1 MRITRI
7 KLKNFAGIYAGTGL
21 KEIDIEFDSDN
32 TMNMFLAANGKGK
45 SVLMS
50 CLTPFRETFDDRKD
64 LIIKETVGV
73 KELWLEDGSDEYK
86 ITHYYEPKNN
96 KSYIEKNGIELN
108 DNGGVKSFLNV
119 IKDELN
125 LDTDYIKIGKLGAGI
140 DSFVSMNSSDRKKYI
155 GNFIPNIDDVLQAYE
170 VANSNFNVKKKELKK
185 LEGEFE
191 KLGDIEVMKAN
202 RDTIESEINELN
214 GSIVFNTGKKAQLEK
229 EAEEMHAD
237 ELNDKLE
244 EYNKA
249 LKLAEK
255 EYKTNQTELEKVYS
269 KYANLKDYSNERINE
284 GLLTEN
290 NVAIE
295 CKTKI
300 TVLNERKNDIAR
312 EYNSIMDSMNN
323 MITVEYSESDLEE
336 MLKQQKDLESDI
348 EEADSILETYV
359 YTEESAESI
368 LLKINNVNNYWDTL
382 SAIDTHTDQH
392 IINSTTKAAYKKFD
406 EETYLKLK
414 EELDEVKTEIA
425 RLGQL
430 ETLTN
435 VLDKRPKE
443 CNIPTCAF
451 IKTALEAQDEINS
464 KSKIFDDE
472 IRLAKKLLDIEQHKK
487 TIDEYNTYMQKIFDF
502 SSQWKVAPEV
512 VLEQMKSNLGD
523 LKHREI
529 KRLESMQMYVM
540 MKDMIKNN
548 NSKLELINV
557 KIENLMKDKQMAEET
572 QLRYKELE
580 DKSLELQKEVEKINS
595 DAEALTKR
603 MNIANTK
610 IRIFNSVKDAREV
623 VEHSLDKVAEANEFV
638 TKNKKMI
645 QRSKE
650 ISSELGIISRDIDK
664 LTQTINIH
672 KNNVKEL
679 DKKIIL
685 AEDITERYNTL
696 NKDFSKYKALRDTLD
711 PKQGFPVLFIKTY
724 LEDISDRVNE
734 LLNVAYDGAFQIR
747 FNITSRDFLIE
758 VYKGDGTMLNDIKQA
773 SQGEL
778 SMTTVSLSLAIMEK
792 SIDRYN
798 ILYLDEVDATLSSEN
813 RRLFIDIVQ
822 KQIEKMG
829 IEQVFVISHN
839 NEYFS
844 YPMNLVL
851 LEGHDLDTDDE
862 DLMSNKKIVYEL

>member
-21 KEIDIEFDSDN
+21 KEIDIEFNSEN

-96 KSYIEKNGIELN
+96 KSFIEKNGVELN

-119 IKDELN
+119 LKDELN
-125 LDTDYIKIGKLGAGI
+125 LDTEYIKIGKLGAGI

-191 KLGDIEVMKAN
+191 KLGDIDVMKAN

-214 GSIVFNTGKKAQLEK
+214 GSIVFNTGKKVQLEK
-229 EAEEMHAD
+229 EAKDIHAD
-237 ELNDKLE
+237 ELNDKLD
-244 EYNKA
+244 EYGNI
-249 LKLAEK
+249 LKIAEK
-255 EYKTNQTELEKVYS
+255 EYKQNQAELDKLYN
-269 KYANLKDYSNERINE
+269 KYANLKDYDDKRINDSIMVE
-284 GLLTEN
+284 S

-295 CKTKI
+295 CKTK
-300 TVLNERKNDIAR
+300 VDMLNERKNELVK
-312 EYNSIMDSMNN
+312 EYNNTIDLINN
-323 MITVEYSESDLEE
+323 MTSVEYSEEDLKE
-336 MLKQQKDLESDI
+336 MLKQKRDLEIDI
-348 EEADSILETYV
+348 EDADVIIDSYIKTN
-359 YTEESAESI
+359 ESAESI
-368 LLKINNVNNYWDTL
+368 LLKINNTNNYWDTL
-382 SAIDTHTDQH
+382 SSIDTHTERH
-392 IINSTTKAAYKKFD
+392 IIMKASAPIYKTFD
-406 EETYLKLK
+406 EITYMQVT
-414 EELDEVKTEIA
+414 EELNDIKKEIM
-425 RLGQL
+425 RLEQL
-430 ETLTN
+430 KSLTN
-435 VLDKRPKE
+435 VLADRPKN
-443 CNIPTCAF
+443 CIIPTCAF
-451 IKTALEAQDEINS
+451 IKTALEAQNEIDS
-464 KSKIFDDE
+464 KSKIYDEE
-472 IRLAKKLLDIEQHKK
+472 IRLAKAIEELDNRKSS
-487 TIDEYNTYMQKIFDF
+487 IDEYNEYIQKIINF
-502 SSQWKVAPEV
+502 SQQWKVDPTD
-512 VLEQMKSNLGD
+512 VLEQMKSNLGE

-529 KRLESMQMYVM
+529 KKLESMQMYVM
-540 MKDMIKNN
+540 MKDMIANN
-548 NSKLELINV
+548 KSKLELVNA
-557 KIENLMKDKQMAEET
+557 KIDNLMKDKQLAEDA
-572 QLRYKELE
+572 QNKYNDSNVKLSILE
-580 DKSLELQKEVEKINS
+580 SEIEKINLE
-595 DAEALTKR
+595 AEKLIKR
-603 MNIANTK
+603 MNVANAKLK
-610 IRIFNSVKDAREV
+610 ILNSVKDARKV
-623 VEHSLDKVAEANEFV
+623 VTDSLEKVNESNEFV
-638 TKNKKMI
+638 TNNKKLI

-650 ISSELGIISRDIDK
+650 ISNELGIINKEIEK
-664 LTQTINIH
+664 LTQSITIH
-672 KNNVKEL
+672 KSNVKEL
-679 DKKIIL
+679 DRKIIL

-734 LLNVAYDGAFQIR
+734 LLNVAYDGAFQIK
-747 FNITSRDFLIE
+747 FNITARDFLIE
-758 VYKGDGTMLNDIKQA
+758 VYKSDGTMLNDIKQA

-813 RRLFIDIVQ
+813 RRLFIDIIQ

-829 IEQVFVISHN
+829 IEQVFIISHN

>member
-21 KEIDIEFDSDN
+21 KEIDIEFDSEN

-64 LIIKETVGV
+64 LIIKETIGV

-86 ITHYYEPKNN
+86 ITHYYEAKNN

-119 IKDELN
+119 LKDELN

-170 VANSNFNVKKKELKK
+170 IANSNFNIKKKELKK

-214 GSIVFNTGKKAQLEK
+214 DSIVFNTSKKSQLEK
-229 EAEEMHAD
+229 EAEDIHAD
-237 ELNDKLE
+237 ELNETLE

-255 EYKTNQTELEKVYS
+255 EYKANQAELTKVYT
-269 KYANLKDYSNERINE
+269 KYANLKDYTDERINDS
-284 GLLTEN
+284 LLTEN
-290 NVAIE
+290 NTSIE

-300 TVLNERKNDIAR
+300 DGLNERKNELVR
-312 EYNSIMDSMNN
+312 EYNSLMDNINN
-323 MITVEYSESDLEE
+323 SVTIEYSETDLEE
-336 MLKQQKDLESDI
+336 MLKQQKDIQTDI
-348 EEADSILETYV
+348 EEADNILETYIK
-359 YTEESAESI
+359 TDESAESI
-368 LLKINNVNNYWDTL
+368 ILKINNANNYWDTL

-392 IINSTTKAAYKKFD
+392 IITTTTKPVYKKFD
-406 EETYLKLK
+406 EENYNNLK
-414 EELDEVKTEIA
+414 EELDNIKTEIV

-430 ETLTN
+430 ESLTN

-451 IKTALEAQDEINS
+451 IKTALEAQNEINR

-472 IRLAKKLLDIEQHKK
+472 VRLTKEVSKLEHQKKI
-487 TIDEYNTYMQKIFDF
+487 IDSYNEYIQKISEF
-502 SSQWKVAPEV
+502 SVQWKVSAET
-512 VLEQMKSNLGD
+512 VLEQMKSNLGE

-548 NSKLELINV
+548 KSKLELIDA
-557 KIENLMKDKQMAEET
+557 KIESLMKDKQMAEES
-572 QLRYKELE
+572 QLRYKDLN
-580 DKSLELQKEVEKINS
+580 DKAVNLQKDIEKINS
-595 DAEALTKR
+595 EAEVLTKR
-603 MNIANTK
+603 MNVANTK
-610 IRIFNSVKDAREV
+610 IRILNSVKDAREI
-623 VEHSLDKVAEANEFV
+623 VELSLAKVTEANEFV
-638 TKNKKMI
+638 TKNKKML

-650 ISSELGIISRDIDK
+650 ISSELVTITKEIEK
-664 LTQTINIH
+664 LNQTNNIH
-672 KNNVKEL
+672 KNNIKEL

-685 AEDITERYNTL
+685 AEDITERYNNL